1 VKQNNTEIKA
11 LLNLI
16 DDPNDIVFHHVSN
29 KILLHGI
36 DIIPD
41 LEEACNKSNNKTI
54 NERIETLILDLQF
67 ATTKQDFTNWKNS
80 KKKDLLKCIFLIAKY
95 QYPNIKFESILE
107 KINKIERDIWV
118 EINDNLTALEKVRI
132 INKVFFEH
140 HNFSI
145 IDSKNISPKDLYIN
159 NFLDTKK
166 AGKTLIALVYI
177 ILANKLNI
185 PIRGVLLSKN
195 LILAYIDDYSLE
207 KDILF
212 YINPA
217 DKGKAFS
224 KTELNYYIEQNNLE
238 KKTSYYLPANNIEI
252 IKFLLQ
258 ELLLLYKNENN
269 TNKILNLQNIINII
283 K

>member
-1 VKQNNTEIKA
+1 MKQNNTEIKA

-16 DDPNDIVFHHVSN
+16 DDPNDIVFRHVSN

-41 LEEACNKSNNKTI
+41 LEKAWEKSTNKI
-54 NERIETLILDLQF
+54 IHERIENLILDLQF
-67 ATTKQDFTNWKNS
+67 STIKQDFTNWKNS
-80 KKKDLLKCIFLIAKY
+80 KKQDLLTGIFLIAKFQY
-95 QYPNIKFESILE
+95 QNIKFETIVN
-107 KINKIERDIWV
+107 KINKIERDIWI

-132 INKVFFEH
+132 INKVLFEH

-145 IDSKNISPKDLYIN
+145 IDSENISPKDLYIN

-166 AGKTLIALVYI
+166 GGKILIGLVYI
-177 ILANKLNI
+177 ILAKKLNI
-185 PIRGVLLSKN
+185 SIEGVLLPKK

-212 YINPA
+212 YINPD
-217 DKGKAFS
+217 DKGKPFN
-224 KTELNYYIEQNNLE
+224 KKEINYYIEQNNLE
-238 KKTSYYLPANNIEI
+238 KKSSYYLPANNIEI

-258 ELLLLYKNENN
+258 QLILLSKNENN